1 MVAIAAPPASG
12 IARESQ
18 FDCFL
23 ADQPGYLAPER
34 LLRQASAPAG
44 EGLRVNPRAWFS
56 WRGPP
61 PPAIARLLPLS
72 DRFLAD
78 AGFVWVEDSARAT
91 QTPFWAGPWFQKRLD
106 ALWNGEAVAGLSAH
120 HRAALQLAQVLTSA
134 EEDARAAAAWRSSL
148 ETAARRFR
156 AEGWAPLAGIIHP
169 FHIDS
174 LRRYYRGLLRRGG
187 MTLGDS
193 GSPLRYVAHN
203 ESVAR
208 FFHSQIASAVGA
220 IAGAPVKPSYVYV
233 SSYQGGADLPAHTD
247 RAQCEYSVS
256 LLLDYT
262 PEPVDRSSW
271 PLYLVTASGPVAIWQ
286 GIGDGLIYRGRELVH
301 YRTKLP
307 ETMTSTSIF
316 FHYVDRDFRG
326 SLD

>member
-1 MVAIAAPPASG
+1 
-12 IARESQ
+12 
-18 FDCFL
+18 
-23 ADQPGYLAPER
+23 
-34 LLRQASAPAG
+34 
-44 EGLRVNPRAWFS
+44 
-56 WRGPP
+56 
-61 PPAIARLLPLS
+61 
-72 DRFLAD
+72 
-78 AGFVWVEDSARAT
+78 
-91 QTPFWAGPWFQKRLD
+91 
-106 ALWNGEAVAGLSAH
+106 
-120 HRAALQLAQVLTSA
+120 
-134 EEDARAAAAWRSSL
+134 
-148 ETAARRFR
+148 
-156 AEGWAPLAGIIHP
+156 
-169 FHIDS
+169 
-174 LRRYYRGLLRRGG
+174 

-208 FFHSQIASAVGA
+208 FFHSQIATAVGA

-307 ETMTSTSIF
+307 EAMTSTSIF